1 MSLVPSLRAV
11 VALLATSAGVML
23 ASTELRA
30 ERRVAL
36 VIGNSEYRNVAA
48 LGNPVND
55 ARAMADKL
63 KAMKGEYKFDV
74 ILALN
79 SDRAAMLAK
88 LNEFRAKTKGAD
100 VALVFYAG
108 HGIAINSESFFLPVD
123 TPSQISVTGEAA
135 SADAMAGHLVS
146 MATLLAPLNEA
157 RVGIAF
163 LDACRNTPGRADL
176 GLKVVALD
184 PKGGATRAVPVSRG
198 LASMTVVPTQK
209 SLGMFRAY
217 ATAADNVAVDG
228 AGRNSPFTSAI
239 LRHIDKSGLEIR
251 DLMLNVRTEVMKET
265 SGKQVPWEEA
275 ALNARFYFLPPATG
289 SGPIAGPSIRPNT
302 EKSETGSVS
311 AAGRVAKPRADEGP
325 RTGGNGVN
333 TYRPPGLGVG
343 VGMGM

>member
-1 MSLVPSLRAV
+1 MSRVMALRAAG
-11 VALLATSAGVML
+11 ALLTACAVCVL
-23 ASTELRA
+23 ASTDVRA

-36 VIGNSEYRNVAA
+36 IIGNSEYRNVAA

-63 KAMKGEYKFDV
+63 KAMKGAYKFDV

-88 LNEFRAKTKGAD
+88 LNEFRSKTKDAD

-123 TPSQISVTGEAA
+123 TPSQISVTGAA
-135 SADAMAGHLVS
+135 NADAMAGHLVS
-146 MATLLAPLNEA
+146 MATLLAPLSEA

-184 PKGGATRAVPVSRG
+184 AKGGATRAVPLSRG

-228 AGRNSPFTSAI
+228 AGKNSPFTSAI

-275 ALNARFYFLPPATG
+275 ALNARFYFLPPMTG
-289 SGPIAGPSIRPNT
+289 SGPIAGPSIRPDT
-302 EKSETGSVS
+302 GQAETGSVN
-311 AAGRVAKPRADEGP
+311 AGRVAKPRVEEGA
-325 RTGGNGVN
+325 RTGGNGAN